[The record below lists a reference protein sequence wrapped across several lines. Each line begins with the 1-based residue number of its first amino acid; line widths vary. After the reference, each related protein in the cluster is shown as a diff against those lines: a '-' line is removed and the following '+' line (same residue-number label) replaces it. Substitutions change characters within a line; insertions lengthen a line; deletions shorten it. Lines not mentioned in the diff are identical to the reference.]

1 MEGKESYAEIAA
13 RETKRGGCF
22 SDLEKSIR
30 ACYKIL
36 TEVKDLLPTHP
47 NGNNKV
53 WTALSHWINFETW
66 LAFER

>member
-1 MEGKESYAEIAA
+1 MEAKESYAEIAA

-36 TEVKDLLPTHP
+36 T
-47 NGNNKV
+47 
-53 WTALSHWINFETW
+53 
-66 LAFER
+66 